1 MPAHAL
7 EPLQGCTS
15 VTECSDVQLHER
27 LLSLPVGCL
36 QMNAG
41 FQVAACP
48 RCSPVLS
55 FCSPSVNQ
63 GQALGLC
70 ITQKDLSLECLEK
83 KANCRF
89 WLARLFASSTS

>member
-63 GQALGLC
+63 GQASRYVYNTERFISRVSG
-70 ITQKDLSLECLEK
+70 K
-83 KANCRF
+83 KGK
-89 WLARLFASSTS
+89 L